1 MEISS
6 REKILE
12 ILKHNNLSA
21 EDLVLWEQVL
31 IGIPE
36 NFRVKFEDFFNLYPD
51 AISFSTQVIKEQ
63 KDALISGNQEKL
75 EDIFKKIKE
84 YLGS

>member
-36 NFRVKFEDFFNLYPD
+36 NFRVKFEDFFNSYPD